1 MIIKKLA
8 VTFMVLAVFTISVTG
23 CSGFGSNEM
32 SYSTIVVPPN
42 MAEEMEQD
50 LIAAIEPYMS
60 PDVIVKGTVEVGVVE
75 FDQSTSAEI
84 KGRESFT
91 TTAKGQE
98 PVMETFVTFRYPNNT
113 RHQAEIRRA
122 LGMEPLGLINRL
134 LSPLDRIQITVQE

>member
-8 VTFMVLAVFTISVTG
+8 VTFMVLAIFTISVIG

-60 PDVIVKGTVEVGVVE
+60 PDVIVKGTVEVDVLRVDE
-75 FDQSTSAEI
+75 PFSTEPTP
-84 KGRESFT
+84 RESIQIHDQFT
-91 TTAKGQE
+91 
-98 PVMETFVTFRYPNNT
+98 PETFVTFKYPT
-113 RHQAEIRRA
+113 GTKYDAEIQRA
-122 LGMEPLGLINRL
+122 LNHHPPRTFGRVIRSLFH
-134 LSPLDRIQITVQE
+134 SITK